1 MPIKKQPVLCTLS
14 NRPDA
19 ALQPAFID
27 RQVSHIS
34 QG

>member
-1 MPIKKQPVLCTLS
+1 MPIKKQPVLCALS

-19 ALQPAFID
+19 VIQPAFID

-34 QG
+34 RG